1 MVYSVVS
8 SLAKSVC
15 LLFVSRQKTARKS
28 KSARDILLPS
38 QDPEQ
43 SGDFLY
49 RLQELL

>member
-1 MVYSVVS
+1 MVCSVVS
-8 SLAKSVC
+8 SLAKC
-15 LLFVSRQKTARKS
+15 GFLLFVSRQKIARKS
-28 KSARDILLPS
+28 KSARDFPFPF

>member
-1 MVYSVVS
+1 MVSSVVS
-8 SLAKSVC
+8 SLEKRGF
-15 LLFVSRQKTARKS
+15 LLFVSKQKMARKS

-49 RLQELL
+49 KLQELL